1 MAKLIPTSAA
11 SGRSLLSLF
20 LLACSLPYVRPA
32 PVPGGPPSWLSP
44 YIPKKDMTIADE
56 IKCYALPYGLIGSI
70 SHILTYWTVFW
81 LGLARKPY
89 LPWAKLSFG
98 RFDMGLSVIQMLIT
112 VTISS
117 FTIVRCQNRW
127 QLLLLA
133 VWKLTMSITVGFWG
147 IWAGHKAKLDKNTQH
162 EPREPPYEIT
172 WRFRV
177 NHDPVTFSML
187 NRKIFTLGIYCVSLA
202 PGKRTDFRFRIETLA
217 DCFSRFCRNALA
229 RS

>member
-117 FTIVRCQNRW
+117 FTIVRCQNRC

-133 VWKLTMSITVGFWG
+133 VWKLTMSIQSDFGASGPAT
-147 IWAGHKAKLDKNTQH
+147 KPSLTKTPNT
-162 EPREPPYEIT
+162 
-172 WRFRV
+172 
-177 NHDPVTFSML
+177 
-187 NRKIFTLGIYCVSLA
+187 SL
-202 PGKRTDFRFRIETLA
+202 E
-217 DCFSRFCRNALA
+217 SRLMR
-229 RS
+229 